1 MKKTLLIL
9 GSIILIVGVIS
20 LAFTSDETQQVF
32 INGKIENIKKP
43 MSQQEPRKTVLK
55 PFQEE
60 PKKPITQPN
69 EGNPEPKEVD
79 LSLEPIIDPQN
90 YHWPDDQISAGDV
103 YLDGGKPVHVDIDT
117 FLSLR
122 KGDSLTLVLDNDV
135 FVGTVMNYE
144 YNNSKLIYEDLKN
157 KDALPTGQ
165 DLIDLQN
172 TFTESFQIT
181 LEESWENPAFGEPS
195 LWLLYRKYN
204 PESINKDLGWISS
217 GTLYV
222 RYPSRRYNVRI
233 FENRGLLMTE
243 GEFNQSRS
251 EKRPLPE

>member
-60 PKKPITQPN
+60 PKKPVTQPN

-103 YLDGGKPVHVDIDT
+103 YLDGGRPVHVDIDT

-135 FVGTVMNYE
+135 FVGTVTE
-144 YNNSKLIYEDLKN
+144 YNID
-157 KDALPTGQ
+157 PTETGS
-165 DLIDLQN
+165 LL
-172 TFTESFQIT
+172 SIT
-181 LEESWENPAFGEPS
+181 LEESGKNTDFGEPS

-204 PESINKDLGWISS
+204 PESINKDLGWINS

-243 GEFNQSRS
+243 GEFNQSWS
-251 EKRPLPE
+251 EKRPLPQ